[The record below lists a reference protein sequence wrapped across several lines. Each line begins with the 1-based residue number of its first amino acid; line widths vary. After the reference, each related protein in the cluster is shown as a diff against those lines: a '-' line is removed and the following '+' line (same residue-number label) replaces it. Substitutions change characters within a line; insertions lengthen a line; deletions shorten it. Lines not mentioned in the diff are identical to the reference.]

1 MKNGQIVKA
10 KSITSYFEPTR
21 LPDEVYPRRAKLNT
35 RYVTAGINYNLSVW
49 RRHGL
54 ILIQFVDRRGRRRT
68 LSYGSEYE
76 FLSEWE
82 EL

>member
-54 ILIQFVDRRGRRRT
+54 ILIQFVDRRGKLRT
-68 LSYGSEYE
+68 LWYRSKDE
-76 FLSEWE
+76 FNEEWE

>member
-10 KSITSYFEPTR
+10 KSITSYFEPIR

-54 ILIQFVDRRGRRRT
+54 ILIQFVDRRGKLRT
-68 LSYGSEYE
+68 LWYRSKDE
-76 FLSEWE
+76 FNEEWE

>member
-21 LPDEVYPRRAKLNT
+21 LPDEELTMRAKKNT
-35 RYVTAGINYNLSVW
+35 RYVTAGVDYQLNVW

-54 ILIQFVDRRGRRRT
+54 ILIQFVDRRGKLRT
-68 LSYGSEYE
+68 LWYRSKDE
-76 FLSEWE
+76 FNEEWE

>member
-1 MKNGQIVKA
+1 MGPGRPIPYK
-10 KSITSYFEPTR
+10 
-21 LPDEVYPRRAKLNT
+21 LPDETFSMRAKKNT
-35 RYVTAGINYNLSVW
+35 RYATAGVDYSLSVW

>member
-21 LPDEVYPRRAKLNT
+21 LPDEVYPMRAKLNT
-35 RYVTAGINYNLSVW
+35 RYVTAGINYNLGVW
-49 RRHGL
+49 RRQL
-54 ILIQFVDRRGRRRT
+54 ILVQFVDRRGRVRT
-68 LSYGSEYE
+68 LWYRNKDE
-76 FLSEWE
+76 FDEEWE

>member
-49 RRHGL
+49 RRQL
-54 ILIQFVDRRGRRRT
+54 IVVQFVDRRGKTRT
-68 LSYGSEYE
+68 LWYHSKDE
-76 FLSEWE
+76 FNEEWE

>member
-1 MKNGQIVKA
+1 MGPGRPIPYK
-10 KSITSYFEPTR
+10 
-21 LPDEVYPRRAKLNT
+21 LPDEMFPMRAKKNT
-35 RYVTAGINYNLSVW
+35 RYVTAGIDYQLNVW

-54 ILIQFVDRRGRRRT
+54 ILIQFVDRRGKRRT
-68 LSYGSEYE
+68 LSYSTEHE